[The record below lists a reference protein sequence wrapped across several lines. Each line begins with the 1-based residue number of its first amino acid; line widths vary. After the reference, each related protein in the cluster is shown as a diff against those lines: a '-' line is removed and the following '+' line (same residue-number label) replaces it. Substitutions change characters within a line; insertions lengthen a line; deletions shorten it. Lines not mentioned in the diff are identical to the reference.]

1 MTMTIHPQANLA
13 GDYDLRELDTV
24 LLIGAHEIKTGLVR
38 IAKGTRSPVAG
49 LRAGADHEIGYVV
62 SGKVRIETPVGVQVA
77 CGGDTLVAS
86 PDIPHA
92 TTALE
97 DTVIFFALA
106 IRCERGGPGPD
117 HL

>member
-1 MTMTIHPQANLA
+1 MTMRIHAHADLA

-24 LLIGAHEIKTGLVR
+24 RLDGAHEIRTGIVR

-49 LRAGADHEIGYVV
+49 LRALADHEIGYVV
-62 SGKVRIETPVGVQVA
+62 SGKVRVETEAGVQDVS
-77 CGGDTLVAS
+77 CGDTLVAS

-97 DTVIFFALA
+97 DTVIFFSLV
-106 IRCERGGPGPD
+106 IRRKVQ
-117 HL
+117 

>member
-1 MTMTIHPQANLA
+1 MNMKIHPHADLA

-24 LLIGAHEIKTGLVR
+24 HLDGAHEIKTGIVR

-49 LRAGADHEIGYVV
+49 FRAAADHEIGYVV
-62 SGKVRIETPVGVQVA
+62 SGSVRVETEAGGQVA
-77 CGGDTLVAS
+77 SRGDTLVAS

-106 IRCERGGPGPD
+106 IRCGHSLRLPAS
-117 HL
+117 

>member
-1 MTMTIHPQANLA
+1 MTMRIHAHADLA

-24 LLIGAHEIKTGLVR
+24 RLDGAHEIKTGIVR

-49 LRAGADHEIGYVV
+49 LRAGADHEIAYVV
-62 SGKVRIETPVGVQVA
+62 SGKVRVETEAGVRFA
-77 CGGDTLVAS
+77 SCGDALVAS
-86 PDIPHA
+86 PDIAHA

-106 IRCERGGPGPD
+106 TRCTV
-117 HL
+117 

>member
-1 MTMTIHPQANLA
+1 MTMRIHAHADLA

-24 LLIGAHEIKTGLVR
+24 RLDGAHEIKTGIVR

-62 SGKVRIETPVGVQVA
+62 SGKVRVETEAGVLVVS
-77 CGGDTLVAS
+77 CGDTLVAS

-106 IRCERGGPGPD
+106 IRCKV
-117 HL
+117 